1 MSIFTILQAAKMA
14 GGNLVALNSSVD
26 IVSVVI
32 DSRDA
37 RAGSL
42 FIALRGEHVD
52 GHDYI
57 KEAASRGAV
66 AAMIESHRFPEVR
79 VEIAHLEIALIVVD
93 DTLRGLQKLA
103 AAHVRRFPE
112 VKKIGIT
119 GSCGKTTTKDMVA
132 SVLSV
137 MGNTVSTP
145 GNNNSEI
152 GLPLSVF
159 NVNADTEFGV
169 FEMGVDHVGEMDRML
184 DVWRPDAGII
194 TNIGLSHVG
203 KMGSMQMIA
212 YEKSKMFHS
221 GITTGFIAENSAW
234 RNYISHVRA
243 MDISSFGLDSTAGI
257 RSIEPLGLRGWKI
270 GYEDQSI
277 HLEAIGRH
285 NLINAMA
292 TISLSQSL
300 GADPPMIK
308 EGLERFRTSSGRSRI
323 IDGDVTI
330 IEDCYNSSM
339 DSTGAILDYMGSL
352 SWKGRKSVVLG
363 SMKELGNA
371 SVMAHE
377 AVGRKLVGMKPSAA
391 YFYGKEMEK
400 ACDIMKR
407 NGYTRG
413 LFYTDDFEELQ
424 HKVMR
429 DMRRGDLVLLKGSRA
444 MAMERLVPGIK
455 SIA

>member
-1 MSIFTILQAAKMA
+1 MSIFTILQAANMA
-14 GGNLVALNSSVD
+14 GGNLHGLDSSVD
-26 IVSVVI
+26 ITSVVI
-32 DSRDA
+32 DSREV
-37 RAGSL
+37 RPGSL
-42 FIALRGEHVD
+42 FIALPGERTD

-57 KEAASRGAV
+57 KEAAGRGAV
-66 AAMIESHRFPEVR
+66 AAMVTSGRFAEVR
-79 VEIAHLEIALIVVD
+79 AEVIHLNIALIVVE

-103 AAHVRRFPE
+103 GAHVNRFPE
-112 VKKIGIT
+112 VRKVGIT

-145 GNNNSEI
+145 GNKNSEI

-159 NVNADTEFGV
+159 QIDARTEFGV

-194 TNIGLSHVG
+194 TNIGLSHLG
-203 KMGSMQMIA
+203 KMGSVQMIA

-221 GITTGFIAENSAW
+221 GITTGLIAENNAW
-234 RNYISHVRA
+234 RNYISRVRA
-243 MDISSFGLDSTAGI
+243 MDLDSFGLDSTVGI

-270 GYEDQSI
+270 EYEDQSI

-300 GADPPMIK
+300 GAEPQAIK
-308 EGLERFRTSSGRSRI
+308 EGLESFRTSSGRSRI

-352 SWKGRKSVVLG
+352 PWKGRKSVVLG
-363 SMKELGNA
+363 SMKELGAA

-377 AVGRKLVGMKPSAA
+377 AVGRKLIGMRPSTA

-400 ACDIMKR
+400 ACEVMKR

-424 HKVMR
+424 NKVMR